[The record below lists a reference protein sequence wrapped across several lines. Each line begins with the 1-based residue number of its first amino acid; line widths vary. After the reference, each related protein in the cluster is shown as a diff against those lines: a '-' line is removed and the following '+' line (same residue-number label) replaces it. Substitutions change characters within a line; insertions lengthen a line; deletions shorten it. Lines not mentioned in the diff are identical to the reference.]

1 VNSISSD
8 FKKFNIN
15 PKREKLMYRII
26 TLFFLLLT
34 VSASA
39 QDILGGAAISSGSL
53 LTASNAISVTIGGAF
68 VVNGTFPASQYE
80 RLDQF
85 VTRMFNQY
93 REQSIRAITDP
104 RIVETMTQ
112 RMENFSRR
120 NIVLKRMN
128 GEKFTLD
135 LEKFR
140 LTGDFKQNPY
150 LKNEDVII
158 FSKLDLER
166 DFVSVDGAVN
176 NPVKFAFMEGDRLS
190 DALLFAQGISKAY
203 ENVTKAEIVRSSYD
217 GQKLE
222 TTVVDINSNLP
233 LQRADRI
240 RVLADETSKKD
251 FRVLVLGEVNKPGYI
266 PISKDNTTVKN
277 VIEQAGGFKPTA
289 SLYKTELVRGTDSYT
304 MYKKNMLTK
313 SFEQNKFSNEGLEG
327 VLYDNQQMEGL
338 RMERMSYLVEEDTA
352 YFKID
357 NQLRLL
363 RGNALV
369 DFTKLYTDTTQAN
382 FSVKDGD
389 VILVPQQQNL
399 VYIYGQVGFPGYV
412 QFQPGRDARYY
423 IEQAGGLGELAR
435 DYDEI
440 SVIKA
445 KTRRWMTV
453 GENNVTIEP
462 GDYIWVPK
470 KTPRTFSFYLGRVS
484 AISSVVGTIATIVL
498 LLVQLGK

>member
-1 VNSISSD
+1 
-8 FKKFNIN
+8 
-15 PKREKLMYRII
+15 
-26 TLFFLLLT
+26 
-34 VSASA
+34 
-39 QDILGGAAISSGSL
+39 
-53 LTASNAISVTIGGAF
+53 
-68 VVNGTFPASQYE
+68 
-80 RLDQF
+80 
-85 VTRMFNQY
+85 
-93 REQSIRAITDP
+93 
-104 RIVETMTQ
+104 
-112 RMENFSRR
+112 
-120 NIVLKRMN
+120 
-128 GEKFTLD
+128 
-135 LEKFR
+135 
-140 LTGDFKQNPY
+140 
-150 LKNEDVII
+150 
-158 FSKLDLER
+158 
-166 DFVSVDGAVN
+166 
-176 NPVKFAFMEGDRLS
+176 
-190 DALLFAQGISKAY
+190 
-203 ENVTKAEIVRSSYD
+203 
-217 GQKLE
+217 
-222 TTVVDINSNLP
+222 
-233 LQRADRI
+233 
-240 RVLADETSKKD
+240 
-251 FRVLVLGEVNKPGYI
+251 
-266 PISKDNTTVKN
+266 
-277 VIEQAGGFKPTA
+277 
-289 SLYKTELVRGTDSYT
+289 
-304 MYKKNMLTK
+304 
-313 SFEQNKFSNEGLEG
+313 
-327 VLYDNQQMEGL
+327 
-338 RMERMSYLVEEDTA
+338 YLVEEDTA